1 MIKVVYH
8 PDFTQEYTSDP
19 AAEPGRMESIVEAL
33 QGRVEWVKPQPAT
46 PEQIALAHA
55 SAHMEQVKARG
66 LYPIAALAA
75 GGALQAARLGLT
87 EPAFALIRPP
97 GHHASADHSW
107 GFCYFNNMAIA
118 LLTLQEEGLIRKAL
132 VLDIDLHHGD
142 GTVNI
147 LGQKPWVE
155 IFNFSARSRETYL
168 QQVEQ
173 SLRDI
178 GVDLIGISAGFD
190 FHQDDWGGLL
200 ATEDYRTIGAMA
212 RKAALAGRGGCFA
225 ILEGGYNHQ
234 VLGGNTAALLD
245 GLASSC

>member
-1 MIKVVYH
+1 MIPVVYH
-8 PDFTQEYTSDP
+8 SDFIQEYTSDP
-19 AAEPGRMESIVEAL
+19 AAAPGRMESIVEAL
-33 QGRVEWVKPQPAT
+33 QGQVEWVKPQPAT
-46 PEQIALAHA
+46 QEQIALAHA
-55 SAHMEQVKARG
+55 PAHIERVKARG
-66 LYPIAALAA
+66 LDPFAALAA

-118 LLTLQEEGLIRKAL
+118 LLTLKEEGLIRKAL
-132 VLDIDLHHGD
+132 VLDIDLHYGD

-173 SLRDI
+173 SLRDVR
-178 GVDLIGISAGFD
+178 VDLIGISAGFD
-190 FHQDDWGGLL
+190 FHQEDWGGLL
-200 ATEDYRTIGAMA
+200 DTEDYRTIGAMA
-212 RKAALAGRGGCFA
+212 RKAVLACRGGCFA

-234 VLGGNTAALLD
+234 VLGANTAALLD
-245 GLASSC
+245 GLASS